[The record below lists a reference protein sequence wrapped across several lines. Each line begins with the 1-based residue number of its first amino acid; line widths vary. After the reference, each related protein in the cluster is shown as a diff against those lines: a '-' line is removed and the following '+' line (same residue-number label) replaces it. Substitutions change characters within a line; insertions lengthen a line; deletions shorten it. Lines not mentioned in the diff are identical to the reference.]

1 MALINLQTD
10 LKSLKYSDFGA
21 EKPFITKNINNPPD
35 ESGIEKA
42 TTHRIDDLNRFR
54 KFLTSGKG
62 ITWVANQGALNVIE
76 AQIKTRSDGNSRSFA
91 GQILSGGRSTAKLI
105 ASTAA
110 QIPVNGTG
118 THFVEGFSGKSG
130 YLKGV
135 QGHVLARNGGF
146 IPTSNILEQTV
157 ALEEGKTETIN
168 VGSKIL
174 GKYLQP
180 GAIKVFNP
188 QTDQY
193 VRNPDFKADQKN
205 FLQTIFGGGNVTP
218 NELKYRTNSKIEVP
232 GLSYGMHSVVLSGSK
247 DTNNINPLFDQTQP
261 ESESNPKTISIV
273 RTRAAQGFVNNGDR
287 ITVRQPVSGSLA
299 EFATKMTEQ
308 AEQFPELY
316 GNTKDL
322 IKFNIK
328 TVAPRSSNEDGP
340 LITRLDFR
348 AYIDSF
354 SDSFNGDWSNTR
366 YIGRAE
372 ELYSYS
378 GMSRSIQFSFKVVA
392 HTQRELVPIYNKLN
406 KLVGSTAPNYM
417 NQNYM
422 RGTFNMVTVGDYLI
436 NMPGFFTSINL
447 TWNKDYPWA
456 HSEDTGGELP
466 TILDVQCSYQPIH
479 RSAPTNGMVFIGDDF
494 NLANDT
500 NFEVQQL
507 DEVVI
512 TG

>member
-1 MALINLQTD
+1 MALINLQTN
-10 LKSLKYSDFGA
+10 LKSLTYGDFGA
-21 EKPFITKNINNPPD
+21 EKPFITKNINNPPN

-42 TTHRIDDLNRFR
+42 TTHRIDDLKRFR

-62 ITWVANQGALNVIE
+62 VTWVANQGALNVVE

-91 GQILSGGRSTAKLI
+91 GQILSGGWSTAKLI
-105 ASTAA
+105 ASTTA

-118 THFVEGFSGKSG
+118 THFVEGFGGKSG

-146 IPTSNILEQTV
+146 IPTSNILEQTNV
-157 ALEEGKTETIN
+157 LEEGTRETIN

-180 GAIKVFNP
+180 GAIQIYKP
-188 QTDQY
+188 DTDQY
-193 VRNPDFKADQKN
+193 ITNPDFKANQKN
-205 FLQTIFGGGNVTP
+205 LLQSIFGGGNVTP
-218 NELKYRTNSKIEVP
+218 NKLEYRTNTKIPVP
-232 GLSYGMHSVVLSGSK
+232 GLSYGQHSVVASGSG
-247 DTNNINPLFDQTQP
+247 DTNNINPDFDETQP
-261 ESESNPKTISIV
+261 EDGSNRRTFKVV
-273 RTRAAQGFVNNGDR
+273 RTRKRQGFINNEDR
-287 ITVRQPVSGSLA
+287 ITVRQPVSASLGA
-299 EFATKMTEQ
+299 FSDKMIEVS
-308 AEQFPELY
+308 EQFPELY
-316 GNTKDL
+316 NVKDL

-328 TVAPRSSNEDGP
+328 TVSPRSSNEDGP

-354 SDSFNGDWSNTR
+354 SDSFNGEWSNTN

-372 ELYSYS
+372 ELYSYN
-378 GMSRSIQFSFKVVA
+378 GFKRSMQFGFKVVA
-392 HTQRELVPIYNKLN
+392 HTQRELIPLYNKLN

-422 RGTFNMVTVGDYLI
+422 RGTFNMITIGDYVV
-436 NMPGFFTSINL
+436 NMPGFFTSIGL

-456 HSEDTGGELP
+456 SSADLGGELP
-466 TILDVQCSYQPIH
+466 TVLDIACSYQPVH
-479 RSAPTNGMVFIGDDF
+479 RKAPTNDMIFIGDSF

-500 NFEVQQL
+500 NLQTENL
-507 DEVVI
+507 DTIVI
-512 TG
+512 TN

>member
-21 EKPFITKNINNPPD
+21 EKPFITKNINNPPN

-62 ITWVANQGALNVIE
+62 VTWIANQGALNVVE

-91 GQILSGGRSTAKLI
+91 GQILSGGWSTAKLI

-118 THFVEGFSGKSG
+118 THFVEGFGGKSG

-180 GAIKVFNP
+180 GAIQIYKKD
-188 QTDQY
+188 TDQY
-193 VRNPDFKADQKN
+193 VRDPDFKADQKN
-205 FLQTIFGGGNVTP
+205 LLQTIFGGGNVTP

-232 GLSYGMHSVVLSGSK
+232 GLSYGMHSVTLSGSK
-247 DTNNINPLFDQTQP
+247 DSTDAAGNKI
-261 ESESNPKTISIV
+261 I

-287 ITVRQPVSGSLA
+287 ISVRQPVSASLA
-299 EFATKMTEQ
+299 EFATKMAEQ

-354 SDSFNGDWSNTR
+354 SDSFNGNWSKTN

-378 GMSRSIQFSFKVVA
+378 GMSRAIQFNFKVVA

-436 NMPGFFTSINL
+436 NMPGYFTSINL

-456 HSEDTGGELP
+456 HSEDDGGELP